1 MRGLAIGTAGAL
13 LVATSGHGGHGNANR
28 FLTPHAFGILF
39 AILSAIA
46 NGTFTVFSKIDFVKR
61 AAVDPLLFTFWA
73 CVGIVGSSLVSLVRV
88 RFIWTP
94 QGLLSGIF
102 FALSTANAFRA
113 VKLIGMSVGTGIWC
127 GTAIIVSF
135 IGGLIVDPK
144 GGVNNL
150 MLAILAILLVLVG
163 IGGVTWAGHV
173 GCESSGIEENIAL
186 LISQKRAGGRGVKKL
201 SQGVIAALIT
211 GVLGGLIMMPMTQSP
226 PAIQGLSYLPSFAI
240 GVAIFAPVVT
250 AIPYLST
257 QECPRMEL
265 RMGALPGI
273 VSGIVWNIGNIL
285 SMLAIGII
293 GYTIAYPILYCG
305 IFIAGLWGMF
315 LFNEIRGNAAALYWG
330 SGFLILTGIILLS
343 FAR

>member
-13 LVATSGHGGHGNANR
+13 LVATSGHGGHRNANR

-211 GVLGGLIMMPMTQSP
+211 GVLGGLIM
-226 PAIQGLSYLPSFAI
+226 GLSYLPSFAI

-265 RMGALPGI
+265 RVGALPGI

-315 LFNEIRGNAAALYWG
+315 LFNEIRGNSAALYWG